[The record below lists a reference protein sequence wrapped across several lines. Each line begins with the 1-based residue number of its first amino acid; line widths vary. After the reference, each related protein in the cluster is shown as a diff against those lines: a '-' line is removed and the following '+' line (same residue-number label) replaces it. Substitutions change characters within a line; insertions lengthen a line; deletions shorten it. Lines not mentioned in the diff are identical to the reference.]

1 MTTGRVAAAVALLV
15 LAGALVAALAG
26 STPWDPL
33 AGMPA
38 PSGDPVGVDVR
49 RDFTEAE
56 IRREDAYHRAV
67 RPPVYAGLV
76 AGILVALALGL
87 TPWGARVVAGAARP
101 LGGGWGW
108 QVVLGGIAVSAV
120 GALVTLP
127 FDARAEVVL
136 RRYGLSTQTWGSWAL
151 DRLKGFALS
160 AGLLALALLAL
171 YALIRALPTW
181 WWAPAAVGGALLV
194 LAVSFGY
201 PVVVEPVFNRFTPM
215 ADGPLRA
222 SLLELAEQDGV
233 PVDDVLV
240 ADASRR
246 TTSLNAYVSGYGA
259 TRRIVVYDTLLERAS
274 ADEVR
279 SVVAHELGHAD
290 ANDVGHFTLVG
301 ALGLATGVC
310 LLYLAITSP
319 VLLGRAGVATPAD
332 PTSLALVLAVFAV
345 VGLAATPVQS
355 LVSRRIEARADVH
368 ALELTRD
375 AATFVAMQ
383 RRLSTQNLSDLDP
396 PALAYAVFASHP
408 TAPERIALAR
418 EWARRTGQQLP

>member
-1 MTTGRVAAAVALLV
+1 MTAARAAAAVALLV
-15 LAGALVAALAG
+15 LAGALVATLAA
-26 STPWDPL
+26 STPWEPL
-33 AGMPA
+33 AGLPA
-38 PSGDPVGVDVR
+38 PPGEAVGADVG
-49 RDFTEAE
+49 RDFTDAE
-56 IRREDAYHRAV
+56 VEREDAYHRAV
-67 RPPVYAGLV
+67 RPPAYAGLV
-76 AGILVALALGL
+76 VGVGVALALGL
-87 TPWGARVVAGAARP
+87 TPWGARIIGAAARP

-108 QVVLGGIAVSAV
+108 QVVLGAAAVSAV
-120 GALVTLP
+120 GTLVTLP
-127 FDARAEVVL
+127 FDARVEVVL
-136 RRYGLSTQTWGSWAL
+136 RRYGLSTQTWSTWAL
-151 DRLKGFALS
+151 DRLKGLGLS
-160 AGLLALALLAL
+160 AGLLAVALVGL
-171 YALIRALPTW
+171 YGLVRAFPRW

-222 SLLELAEQDGV
+222 SLLELAQRDGV

-259 TRRIVVYDTLLERAS
+259 TRRIVVYDTLLDRAS
-274 ADEVR
+274 EDEVR

-290 ANDVGHFTLVG
+290 ANDVGTFTAVG
-301 ALGLATGVC
+301 ALGVATGVC
-310 LLYLAITSP
+310 LLYLAMTSP
-319 VLLGRAGVATPAD
+319 ALLGRAGVPTPAD
-332 PTSLALVLAVFAV
+332 PRSLALVLAVFAV

-368 ALELTRD
+368 ALELTGD
-375 AATFVAMQ
+375 PATFVAMQ

-396 PALAYAVFASHP
+396 PALAYVVFASHP

-418 EWARRTGQQLP
+418 EWARRTGQALP